1 MAPITMALYLLWL
14 HLLRCADAALY
25 EAAVR
30 SLASQAD
37 AYALTTPPPPSR
49 ASKPPPS
56 TGEGMAAPPA
66 PLSLLEPAVPLV
78 PRHATPEQSGG
89 ASALGRAY
97 EIRAECFAPT
107 TLTPTVPQP

>member
-1 MAPITMALYLLWL
+1 MQLLQCAAAALCLLWL
-14 HLLRCADAALY
+14 HVLWPQLPGLSLPRFADAALY

-37 AYALTTPPPPSR
+37 AHTLTTPPPPSR

-56 TGEGMAAPPA
+56 IGGGMAAVPP
-66 PLSLLEPAVPLV
+66 PSLLEPAVP
-78 PRHATPEQSGG
+78 PAARHATPEQSGE

-97 EIRAECFAPT
+97 EIRAE
-107 TLTPTVPQP
+107 

>member
-56 TGEGMAAPPA
+56 IGGGMAAAPP
-66 PLSLLEPAVPLV
+66 PSLLEPAVP
-78 PRHATPEQSGG
+78 PAARHATPEQSGG

-97 EIRAECFAPT
+97 EIRAECFAHDPR
-107 TLTPTVPQP
+107 TLTL